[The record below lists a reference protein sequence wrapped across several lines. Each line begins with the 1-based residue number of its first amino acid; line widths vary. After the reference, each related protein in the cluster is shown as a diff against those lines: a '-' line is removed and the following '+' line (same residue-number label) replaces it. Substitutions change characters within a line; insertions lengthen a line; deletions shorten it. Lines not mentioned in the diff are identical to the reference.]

1 MLSLRSALFTSIL
14 LCLHVSAMPQTQNW
28 ILSKIKELGSANGT
42 AYNTTNPF
50 FTGTSDIPVET
61 VTLPL
66 DHFGNNTGKL
76 RLPCHGIPLFGT
88 PIVPSSLTYIDR
100 YIQQPILGGG

>member
-1 MLSLRSALFTSIL
+1 MLSLSSALFTSIL
-14 LCLHVSAMPQTQNW
+14 LCLHVSAMSETQNW
-28 ILSKIKELGSANGT
+28 IIAKIKELGSGTSIANST

-66 DHFGNNTGKL
+66 DHFGKNTGKL
-76 RLPCHGIPLFGT
+76 RLPCRGIHSFVRKL
-88 PIVPSSLTYIDR
+88 L
-100 YIQQPILGGG
+100 